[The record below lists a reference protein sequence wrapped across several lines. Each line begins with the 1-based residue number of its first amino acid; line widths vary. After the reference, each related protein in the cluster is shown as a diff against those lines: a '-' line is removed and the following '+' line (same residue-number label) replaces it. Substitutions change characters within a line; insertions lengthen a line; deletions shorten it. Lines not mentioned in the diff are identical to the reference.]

1 MNGLLALGDNAIIVD
16 GKGITCASAGTDT
29 SDATITSGAQ
39 ILYPYTGY
47 ANGLKY
53 EGSIQSKSAQTYIP
67 TTTNQTIESGQY
79 LSGTQTILGDANL
92 IASNIKKD
100 VVLFDDTDGEI
111 VGTYEPKNTQI
122 YFGTGSTT
130 STSYT
135 ALTNVKIT
143 VAKTGTYKVYFLV
156 WKGNNSTSSTGQLYK
171 NGSAL
176 SLTKVTKG
184 NYGEVWYNNSM
195 SLTANDVLQVYVKS
209 SSTSYTT
216 YGGYIIIQEV

>member
-47 ANGLKY
+47 ANGLRY

-67 TTTNQTIESGQY
+67 TTTNQTIAAQQY
-79 LSGTQTILGDANL
+79 LSGAQTILGDANL

-111 VGTYEPKNTQI
+111 VGTYEPKNKQVWAGSG
-122 YFGTGSTT
+122 GTTA
-130 STSYT
+130 TSYT
-135 ALTNVKIT
+135 AITDATIT
-143 VAKTGTYKVYFLV
+143 VAKTGNYQVDFVV
-156 WKGNNSTSSTGQLYK
+156 WKSNNSTSSTGALYR
-171 NGSAL
+171 NGTAL
-176 SLTKVTKG
+176 TATKTTRG
-184 NYGEVWYNNSM
+184 NYGESWRISPQALNVG
-195 SLTANDVLQVYVKS
+195 DILQLYGKS

-216 YGGYIIIQEV
+216 YVGKLVIQEL